1 VVRELKEE
9 TLDPEDWDDMRALG
23 HRMLDDMME
32 YQRTSRDRPAYKT
45 FENAIESLKEKAPRD
60 PQGPEKAYND
70 FNIILLENFPAPL
83 NHPRFWGWVAGTP
96 SPSGM
101 LYDMLT
107 GALNQTTEFP
117 IDLTMHIER
126 QTINWIKEIL
136 GYPMQSSGLF
146 VGGAST
152 ASLIGL
158 TVARNTRAGY
168 DIRKKGVLKPSA
180 MTYYCSSEVHMAMQK
195 TLELIGVGDENLR
208 RVPVD
213 SDFKIQTRALEKMIK
228 EDRRSGKEPICV
240 VGTAGTV
247 NTGAFDDFEA
257 LYDVCCDEQ
266 LWFHVDGAF
275 GIWTRLAPRLR
286 RLTKGVEKA
295 DSLAFD
301 LHKWISLT
309 YDIGCVLV
317 RDEAAHLKAFA
328 VAPDYLKTSGVKASG
343 IQDYGI
349 DLSRRF
355 RALKVWMSFK
365 EHGTKKYGEL
375 VQQNVDQARY
385 LEGLVSNAPDLEL
398 LAPVSLNIVCFR
410 YVHEGLNEE
419 QIDDLNNLILLALYL
434 DGIAMPSSTKINGKF
449 AIRFCTVN
457 HRTRQEDIDYFIKE
471 VRRLGTI
478 LLNETTAKEYM
489 RRYNQFLETISKIS

>member
-1 VVRELKEE
+1 MLREK
-9 TLDPEDWDDMRALG
+9 TLDPEDWAKTTELG
-23 HRMLDDMME
+23 HKMLTDMME
-32 YQRTSRDRPAYKT
+32 YQKNSRSRPVFKT
-45 FENAIESLKEKAPRD
+45 FENAFESLKDKAPVE
-60 PQGPEKAYND
+60 PLGLEKAYSD
-70 FNIILLENFPAPL
+70 FNEIILANFPAPL
-83 NHPRFWGWVAGTP
+83 NHPRFWGWVAGTA

-101 LYDMLT
+101 LYDLLT
-107 GALNQTTEFP
+107 SALNQSTEFP
-117 IDLTMHIER
+117 IDLTTHIEK

-136 GYPMQSSGLF
+136 GYPMKASGLF

-168 DIRKKGVLKPSA
+168 DIRRKGIMKPSA

-195 TLELIGVGDENLR
+195 AVELIGIGDENLR

-213 SDFKIQTRALEKMIK
+213 KEFRMQTRALEKMIR
-228 EDRRSGKEPICV
+228 EDRRAGKEPICV

-247 NTGAFDDFEA
+247 NTGAFDDLEA
-257 LYDVCCDEQ
+257 LAEICRDEG

-275 GIWTRLAPRLR
+275 GIWTRLAPKLR
-286 RLTKGVEKA
+286 HLTKGAEEA

-328 VAPDYLKTSGVKASG
+328 VTPDYLKTTGVKASG

-365 EHGTKKYGEL
+365 EHGTRKYGEL
-375 VQQNVDQARY
+375 VQQNVDQAGY
-385 LEGLVSNAPDLEL
+385 LEDLIIQAPELEL
-398 LAPVSLNIVCFR
+398 LAPVPLNIVCFR
-410 YVHEGLNEE
+410 YRCEGLSEAQLN
-419 QIDDLNNLILLALYL
+419 DLNNMILLGLYL
-434 DGIAMPSSTKINGKF
+434 DGTAMPSSTTINGTF

-457 HRTRQEDIDYFIKE
+457 HRTTREDIDYLVNE
-471 VRRLGTI
+471 VKRLGTAMLDEKI
-478 LLNETTAKEYM
+478 AKKYM
-489 RRYNQFLETISKIS
+489 DQFNLFLEKLSQNS